1 MSVPWPGVPTSK
13 NNLGSRGRSRLPVG
27 KMEERGRFSPGPGGT
42 ASPAHRCGR
51 ETSGSETPQG
61 RPLQREAP
69 SGSQLSFFYM
79 QSLECLSLKQ
89 TACQSL

>member
-1 MSVPWPGVPTSK
+1 MSRGLASPPPKITSVPAAGA
-13 NNLGSRGRSRLPVG
+13 GSPL
-27 KMEERGRFSPGPGGT
+27 ERWKSEDAFHQDPGGT
-42 ASPAHRCGR
+42 ASPAHRCRR

-69 SGSQLSFFYM
+69 SGSQLSFFYI